1 MLYFFVP
8 RSVSQIVCWIS
19 RRLAEDC
26 ASFEDCRI
34 IASALSSLFEV
45 MSLGKHSLVLAGV
58 WEKLANHELGRAA
71 LASVAVQPS
80 VSQDLSDP
88 EPAQPPDRDNPPLL
102 VLWQK
107 ISVEFESNKTL
118 RPSLVEV
125 IHHFARGANA
135 LSHQGQ
141 RLACTWQ
148 SSSTMLH
155 VSSPMPTCWSSQFL
169 T

>member
-1 MLYFFVP
+1 MTVGKVKL
-8 RSVSQIVCWIS
+8 
-19 RRLAEDC
+19 
-26 ASFEDCRI
+26 
-34 IASALSSLFEV
+34 LSHVDAQV

-58 WEKLANHELGRAA
+58 WEKLANHELGQAA
-71 LASVAVQPS
+71 LASVAVCQPGA
-80 VSQDLSDP
+80 VQPNVNQDLSDP

-148 SSSTMLH
+148 SSSTMSH

>member
-1 MLYFFVP
+1 MTVGEVKLLPHVDA
-8 RSVSQIVCWIS
+8 Q
-19 RRLAEDC
+19 
-26 ASFEDCRI
+26 
-34 IASALSSLFEV
+34 V

-71 LASVAVQPS
+71 LASVAVCQQGAVQPS

-88 EPAQPPDRDNPPLL
+88 EPAQPPDRDNPPFL

-118 RPSLVEV
+118 RPSLVGV
-125 IHHFARGANA
+125 IYHFARGANA

-148 SSSTMLH
+148 SSSHHVACFITDAHMLVITILDL
-155 VSSPMPTCWSSQFL
+155 VSSL
-169 T
+169 